1 MGHISIDQ
9 QSRLLA
15 HLYSG
20 TIEYGQWTDFL
31 RVLATTFD
39 GVNASLAT
47 IDTATG
53 KPVIHYTSR
62 AFDRRWYDHYA
73 DHYARVSPLRRAM
86 FRAENIGR
94 VMTCEQIM
102 APQDFE
108 NSEFYRDYL
117 AKYGIRYVLGS
128 VFKIDENTASYVAVH
143 RAADAGAFDAG
154 QVDAAQGLLPHLQLA
169 YRIRKQFIGV
179 GRYEDVSQ
187 QYMDAK
193 NKGLICIDWQGR
205 IVSMNREAERIM
217 ALDDGLAHA
226 QDRFLT
232 LKREDEVRLR
242 NLLKDCCQ
250 STDGNPA
257 APQFASTGGTIVL
270 PRSGG
275 KPSYSLW
282 VFPIH
287 ARSTQF
293 DRNQIAAA
301 IEITDPLNSPQKSA
315 QALLAGY
322 GLTPAELRL
331 AEALIRGSQLKD
343 IAIRRNVSIN
353 TLKVQR
359 RSLYR
364 KIGATR
370 HFDLLALARHD
381 A

>member
-1 MGHISIDQ
+1 MGHISTDQ

-20 TIEYGQWTDFL
+20 TIEYGQWSDFL

-47 IDTATG
+47 LDTATG
-53 KPVIHYTSR
+53 KPLVQYTSR
-62 AFDRRWYDHYA
+62 AFDRRWYDQYTS
-73 DHYARVSPLRRAM
+73 HYARISPLRRVM
-86 FRAENIGR
+86 FRTENMGR
-94 VMTCEQIM
+94 VMTCDQIM
-102 APQDFE
+102 SPQDFE

-117 AKYGIRYVLGS
+117 AGYGIRYVLGS
-128 VFKIDENTASYVAVH
+128 VFKIDENTASYMAVH
-143 RAADAGAFDAG
+143 RAPDAGAFDVHQIG
-154 QVDAAQGLLPHLQLA
+154 AAQSLLPHLQLA
-169 YRIRKQFIGV
+169 YRIRKQFIGA

-193 NKGLICIDWQGR
+193 NKGLICLDWQGR
-205 IVSMNREAERIM
+205 IVSMNREAERII
-217 ALDDGLAHA
+217 ALDDGIGYA
-226 QDRFLT
+226 QGRFLT
-232 LKREDEVRLR
+232 LKREDELRLR
-242 NLLKDCCQ
+242 NLLKECCQ
-250 STDGNPA
+250 PAEDTSAA
-257 APQFASTGGTIVL
+257 APSAPPGGTVVL
-270 PRSGG
+270 PRNEG

-287 ARSTQF
+287 GRTTQF

-301 IEITDPLNSPQKSA
+301 IEIVDPLNSPQKSA
-315 QALLAGY
+315 QALLGGY

-331 AEALIRGSQLKD
+331 AEALIRGYQLKD
-343 IAIRRNVSIN
+343 IAIRFNVSIN

-370 HFDLLALARHD
+370 HFDLLALARRD

>member
-1 MGHISIDQ
+1 MGHISTDQ

-20 TIEYGQWTDFL
+20 TIEHGQWTDFL
-31 RVLATTFD
+31 RVLATTCD

-53 KPVIHYTSR
+53 KPLVHYTSR

-73 DHYARVSPLRRAM
+73 EHFAHVSPLRRAM
-86 FRAENIGR
+86 SRAENIGR

-102 APQDFE
+102 APADFE

-117 AKYGIRYVLGS
+117 AEYGIRFVLGS
-128 VFKIDENTASYVAVH
+128 IFKVDDTQSSYVAVH
-143 RAADAGAFDAG
+143 RAPDAGAFEAG
-154 QVDAAQGLLPHLQLA
+154 QVDAVQSLLPHLQLA
-169 YRIRKQFIGV
+169 YRIRRQFLGA

-217 ALDDGLAHA
+217 ALDDGLAYT
-226 QDRFLT
+226 QGRFLT
-232 LKREDEVRLR
+232 QRREDELRLR

-250 STDGNPA
+250 PAKSDSAPQPA
-257 APQFASTGGTIVL
+257 ATGSTIVL
-270 PRSGG
+270 PRSNG
-275 KPSYSLW
+275 KPPYSLW

-287 ARSTQF
+287 GRAAQY
-293 DRNQIAAA
+293 DHNQIAAA
-301 IEITDPLNSPQKSA
+301 IEVTDPLNHPQKPA

-331 AEALIRGSQLKD
+331 ADVLIQGSQLKD
-343 IAIRRNVSIN
+343 IAIRFNVSIN

-370 HFDLLALARHD
+370 HFDLLALARQN

>member
-1 MGHISIDQ
+1 MGHISTDQ

-31 RVLATTFD
+31 RVLASTFD

-53 KPVIHYTSR
+53 KPLVQYTSR

-73 DHYARVSPLRRAM
+73 NHYARVSPLRRTM

-102 APQDFE
+102 GSQDFE

-117 AKYGIRYVLGS
+117 AEYGIRYVLGS
-128 VFKIDENTASYVAVH
+128 VFKVDENTASYMAVH
-143 RAADAGAFDAG
+143 RAPDAGAFDSN
-154 QVDAAQGLLPHLQLA
+154 QVDAAQSLLPHLQLA
-169 YRIRKQFIGV
+169 YRIRKQFIGA

-217 ALDDGLAHA
+217 ALDDGLGYA
-226 QDRFLT
+226 QGRFLT
-232 LKREDEVRLR
+232 LRREDEQRLR
-242 NLLKDCCQ
+242 SLLKDCSQAADGSSATSQ
-250 STDGNPA
+250 SIT
-257 APQFASTGGTIVL
+257 TGSTIVL

-275 KPSYSLW
+275 KPSYNLW

-287 ARSTQF
+287 GRAAQF

-301 IEITDPLNSPQKSA
+301 IEITDPLNGPRKSA
-315 QALLAGY
+315 RGLLSGY

-331 AEALIRGSQLKD
+331 AEELIRGSQLKD
-343 IAIRRNVSIN
+343 IAIRFNVSIN

-370 HFDLLALARHD
+370 HFDLLALVRHD

>member
-1 MGHISIDQ
+1 MGHISTDQ

-20 TIEYGQWTDFL
+20 TIEQGQWTDFL
-31 RVLATTFD
+31 RVLATACD

-47 IDTATG
+47 IDTSTG
-53 KPVIHYTSR
+53 KALAQYTSR
-62 AFDRRWYDHYA
+62 DFDRRWYDTYA
-73 DHYARVSPLRRAM
+73 DHFAHVSPLRRAM
-86 FRAENIGR
+86 SRMENIGR

-102 APQDFE
+102 APADFE

-117 AKYGIRYVLGS
+117 AEYGIRFVLGS
-128 VFKIDENTASYVAVH
+128 IFKVDDTVSSYVAVH
-143 RAADAGAFDAG
+143 RAPDAGTFEAG
-154 QVDAAQGLLPHLQLA
+154 QIDAVQSLLPHLQLA
-169 YRIRKQFIGV
+169 YRIRKQYMGA

-187 QYMDAK
+187 QYLDAK
-193 NKGLICIDWQGR
+193 NKGLICIDWQGH

-217 ALDDGLAHA
+217 ALNDGLSYA
-226 QDRFLT
+226 QGRFLT
-232 LKREDEVRLR
+232 QRREDELRLR
-242 NLLKDCCQ
+242 SLVKDCCQ
-250 STDGNPA
+250 PA
-257 APQFASTGGTIVL
+257 RSEPTPQPSVTGGTITL
-270 PRSGG
+270 PRADA
-275 KPSYSLW
+275 KPAYSLW

-287 ARSTQF
+287 GRTAQF

-301 IEITDPLNSPQKSA
+301 IEITDPLNHPQKPT

-331 AEALIRGSQLKD
+331 AEVLIQGCQLKD
-343 IAIRRNVSIN
+343 IALRFNVSIN

-370 HFDLLALARHD
+370 HFDLLALARRN